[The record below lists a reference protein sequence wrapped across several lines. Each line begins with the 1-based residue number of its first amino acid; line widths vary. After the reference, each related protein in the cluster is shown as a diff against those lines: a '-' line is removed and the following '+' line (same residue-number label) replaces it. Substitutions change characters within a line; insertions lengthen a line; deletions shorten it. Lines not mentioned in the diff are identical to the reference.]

1 MILKLR
7 YTSFQ
12 SAFVCLVL
20 LNAYAFAQP
29 TEAEIKKQML
39 SAPGAVSCAIVGDG
53 TRTWNSDYN
62 NYEYARGVEVVY
74 TTEWPDI
81 KVKATGSAVY
91 QYMGNGQYSYRKMRV
106 SENQYLG
113 IPNPTGAE
121 VLSLINTNQ
130 QGFYTPQYYEIV
142 EVLEQPRLADQP
154 RWFWHRPTSVSFLVR
169 TKYCII
175 SSYTTIDTLEDVREV
190 RLYRDDMK
198 GPWQRFIA
206 KTGDEESGSRKV
218 GTATYPEAVI
228 ARVKA
233 QIEQTPMQGTKAL
246 SVVSA
251 AKPAQAPST
260 TGVTGENPATSGKW
274 PKGSRVLV
282 KEGIKWY
289 PATVLDTRSG
299 EWFIHY
305 DGYDAKY
312 DLWVGESRIKDPK

>member
-1 MILKLR
+1 MTFSLHRSFLK
-7 YTSFQ
+7 FF
-12 SAFVCLVL
+12 FVLFCFF
-20 LNAYAFAQP
+20 NMQAFAQP
-29 TEAEIKKQML
+29 TEADIKKQML
-39 SAPGAVSCAIVGDG
+39 SAPNAISCSIVGDG
-53 TRTWNSDYN
+53 TRTWNNDYN

-113 IPNPTGAE
+113 IPNPTSTEILG
-121 VLSLINTNQ
+121 LINKNLQ
-130 QGFYTPQYYEIV
+130 AFYTPQYYEIV
-142 EVLEQPRLADQP
+142 EVIDQPQLAEKP
-154 RWFWHRPTSVSFLVR
+154 RWFWHRPTSVSMLVR

-175 SSYTTIDTLEDVREV
+175 SSYTNIDTLEDIREV
-190 RLYRDDMK
+190 RLYRNDMK
-198 GPWQRFIA
+198 GPWTRFIA
-206 KTGDEESGSRKV
+206 STGNEETGSRKL

-228 ARVKA
+228 TRVKL
-233 QIEQTPMQGTKAL
+233 QIEQTPMQGAKAI
-246 SVVSA
+246 SGSA
-251 AKPAQAPST
+251 KANPVQTSMDKAISGETPSD
-260 TGVTGENPATSGKW
+260 VGKW
-274 PKGSRVLV
+274 PRGSRVLV

-289 PATVLDTRSG
+289 PASVLDTKPG

>member
-1 MILKLR
+1 MERYILGITL
-7 YTSFQ
+7 
-12 SAFVCLVL
+12 LVTTQT
-20 LNAYAFAQP
+20 FAQP
-29 TEAEIKKQML
+29 SEAEIKKQML
-39 SAPGAVSCAIVGDG
+39 SAPGAVSCTIVGSG

-91 QYMGNGQYSYRKMRV
+91 QYMGNGTYSYRKMRV
-106 SENQYLG
+106 AENQYVG
-113 IPNPTGAE
+113 IPNPTSAE
-121 VLSLINTNQ
+121 VLGLINQNLQ
-130 QGFYTPQYYEIV
+130 AFYTPQYVEIV
-142 EVLEQPRLADQP
+142 EIIDPPQLADKP
-154 RWFWHRPTSVSFLVR
+154 RWFWHRPTSVSMLVR

-190 RLYRDDMK
+190 RLYRDDMNA
-198 GPWQRFIA
+198 PWTRFIA
-206 KTGDEESGSRKV
+206 KIGDEESGTRKI

-228 ARVKA
+228 TKAKA
-233 QIEQTPMQGTKAL
+233 QIEQTPMQGARAL
-246 SVVSA
+246 TGGSL
-251 AKPAQAPST
+251 AKPTAST
-260 TGVTGENPATSGKW
+260 SPKSSESTVNEGKW
-274 PKGSRVLV
+274 HKGSRVLV

-289 PATVLDTRSG
+289 AATVLDTRPG

>member
-1 MILKLR
+1 MAMNKCTLVL
-7 YTSFQ
+7 
-12 SAFVCLVL
+12 VCLVSMR
-20 LNAYAFAQP
+20 AIAQP
-29 TEAEIKKQML
+29 SESEIKKQML
-39 SAPGAVSCAIVGDG
+39 SAPGAISCNIVGDG

-91 QYMGNGQYSYRKMRV
+91 QYMGNGSYSYRKMRV

-113 IPNPTGAE
+113 IPNPTAAE
-121 VLSLINTNQ
+121 VLSLINANPQ
-130 QGFYTPQYYEIV
+130 AFYTPQYYEIV

-198 GPWQRFIA
+198 GAWLRFIA
-206 KTGDEESGSRKV
+206 KTGDEQTGTKKL
-218 GTATYPEAVI
+218 GTATYPESVI
-228 ARVKA
+228 SRVKA
-233 QIEQTPMQGTKAL
+233 QMEQTPLQGAKAL
-246 SVVSA
+246 SGIAAPKTAHTVATAAVS
-251 AKPAQAPST
+251 
-260 TGVTGENPATSGKW
+260 GENATPIGKW
-274 PKGSRVLV
+274 PKGSKVLV
-282 KEGIKWY
+282 KEGLKWY
-289 PATVLDTRSG
+289 PATVLDNRPG

-312 DLWVGESRIKDPK
+312 DLWVGESRIKDPR